1 MRQTQAG
8 FTLIELLIVV
18 TIIGILAAIAIPA
31 YSDYSLRAKVAEGA
45 SLAGLTKTAVD
56 VAYAEGFNL
65 GSIPS
70 QTSIGLLGPGS
81 YRSKYVASIATDA
94 NGLVTVTLSNEPKL
108 GSVANETLIYSPI
121 DRGGNL
127 SWTVSCSFAARLCPR
142 H

>member
-31 YSDYSLRAKVAEGA
+31 YSDYSLRAKISEGA
-45 SLAGLTKTAVD
+45 SLARAAKTAID
-56 VAYAEGFNL
+56 MAHAEGSAL

-70 QTSIGLLGPGS
+70 QTSIGLSNPGS
-81 YRSKYVASIATDA
+81 YTAKYVASVATDTQ
-94 NGLVTVTLSNEPKL
+94 GLVTVTMSNEPKL